1 MSSNNNING
10 GFDNLLS
17 DLNKS
22 TKKAEQVS
30 GNQSSPAKKPAT
42 NPVNKIPST
51 PKKDISQKN
60 EGSGTRVFSTVN
72 AADNKKKVVSTHSSQ
87 KSTATVKKTSA
98 SPKNSISKLQSHVT
112 KKNVQY
118 FPEEKTIGKKIRKN
132 NGIFGSVLRFV
143 LYIAM
148 VLIVSV
154 LAAKLIISVAN
165 DVFAFLKDDT
175 EITLTIPEGATTRQI
190 SKILGDNDIVDY
202 PFIFALY
209 TDAKKDGSKYYTEG
223 YKSGEFT
230 LTPNTNYDDL
240 IYLLSNN
247 SATRE
252 IVRLTFPEG
261 STIDDIIDILIKG
274 GVKNTKEQYIDVIE
288 NYDFDYQAINEL
300 DTENFKSGRKYRLE
314 GYLFPDTYDFYT
326 DENPVSVI
334 NKFLVNFDNKFD
346 ETYYEAAKKLG
357 LSVDE
362 IITIASL
369 IETESSLT
377 DDRGKISSVFHN
389 RIKNT
394 ANYPYLQSDATIQ
407 YVLPERTKKVT
418 PEDLKYDSPYNTYIY
433 RGLPPSA
440 IANPGLDAI
449 TYALYPEDTS
459 YYYFVSDG
467 KGRTYFA
474 SNLDG
479 HNANIAK
486 IRNES
491 AQ

>member
-10 GFDNLLS
+10 GFDSLLN

-22 TKKAEQVS
+22 TKKPEQSAHTQSNSSAKKPGANQGRQVPSAPKKVVPKRNDDS
-30 GNQSSPAKKPAT
+30 GTKVFSAVNVPAKKVAQTNNPA
-42 NPVNKIPST
+42 PQKSDST
-51 PKKDISQKN
+51 AK
-60 EGSGTRVFSTVN
+60 
-72 AADNKKKVVSTHSSQ
+72 
-87 KSTATVKKTSA
+87 KSTASGKL
-98 SPKNSISKLQSHVT
+98 PISKIQNRKP

-118 FPEEKTIGKKIRKN
+118 FPEEKTKNKRGKRN
-132 NGIFGSVLRFV
+132 SGIFGSVLRFV

-148 VLIVSV
+148 VLVVSV
-154 LAAKLIISVAN
+154 FCAKLIINVAN

-175 EITLTIPEGATTRQI
+175 EITLTIPEGATTKQI
-190 SKILGDNDIVDY
+190 SKILGENGIVDY
-202 PFIFALY
+202 PFVFRLY

-230 LTPNTNYDDL
+230 ITPSTNYDDL

-261 STIDDIIDILIKG
+261 STIDEIIDILIKG

-300 DTENFKSGRKYRLE
+300 DTDNFKNGRKYRLE

-346 ETYYEAAKKLG
+346 ASYYETAKKLG

-389 RIKNT
+389 RIKNM

-407 YVLPERTKKVT
+407 YALPERTKKVT

-449 TYALYPEDTS
+449 TYALYPENTS

-467 KGRTYFA
+467 RGRTYFA
-474 SNLDG
+474 TSLPE
-479 HNANIAK
+479 HNVNIAK
-486 IRNES
+486 IRNNS
-491 AQ
+491 Q

>member
-1 MSSNNNING
+1 MSSNNNIND
-10 GFDNLLS
+10 GFDNLLN

-22 TKKAEQVS
+22 TKRPAQTTHTQNGTVKRTITNQSGHISPVQKKPAAKKSNDSGTKVFSAVNVPASKNKVS
-30 GNQSSPAKKPAT
+30 VSNQSS
-42 NPVNKIPST
+42 
-51 PKKDISQKN
+51 
-60 EGSGTRVFSTVN
+60 
-72 AADNKKKVVSTHSSQ
+72 
-87 KSTATVKKTSA
+87 KSESTVKKNTLS
-98 SPKNSISKLQSHVT
+98 SKKPLSNLKNIQPR
-112 KKNVQY
+112 KNVQY
-118 FPEEKTIGKKIRKN
+118 FPEEKSKKTKN
-132 NGIFGSVLRFV
+132 KRNSGIFGSIVRFV
-143 LYIAM
+143 LYITM
-148 VLIVSV
+148 VLVVSIFC
-154 LAAKLIISVAN
+154 AKMIINVSN
-165 DVFAFLKDDT
+165 DIFAFLKDDS
-175 EITLTIPEGATTRQI
+175 EITVTIPEGATTKQI
-190 SKILGDNDIVDY
+190 SKILGDNGIVDY
-202 PFIFALY
+202 PFVFRLY

-223 YKSGEFT
+223 YKVGQFT

-261 STIDDIIDILIKG
+261 STIDEIIDILIKG

-288 NYDFDYQAINEL
+288 NYDFDYRAINEL
-300 DTENFKSGRKYRLE
+300 DTDNFKNGRKYRLE

-346 ETYYEAAKKLG
+346 ASYYETAQKLG

-369 IETESSLT
+369 IETESRLT

-389 RIKNT
+389 RIKNM

-407 YVLPERTKKVT
+407 YALPERTKKVT

-449 TYALYPEDTS
+449 TYALYPEDTN
-459 YYYFVSDG
+459 YYYFVSNG
-467 KGRTYFA
+467 RGRTYFA
-474 SNLDG
+474 TSLPE
-479 HNANIAK
+479 HNINIAK
-486 IRNES
+486 IRNENS
-491 AQ
+491 